1 MEYYQPYQ
9 HFQNLF
15 SYHCPFLIK
24 NLKTKSID
32 RRDVNLNEVLNYLLV
47 LSNSETNICVKRLR
61 DRKEKRRS
69 VINRVLIRCVG
80 MTIVDR

>member
-24 NLKTKSID
+24 NLKTKGID
-32 RRDVNLNEVLNYLLV
+32 RKDVNLNELLNYLLV
-47 LSNSETNICVKRLR
+47 LSNSETNVCVKRLR
-61 DRKEKRRS
+61 DRKEKKEECNQSSTDSMCWYDYGR
-69 VINRVLIRCVG
+69 
-80 MTIVDR
+80 